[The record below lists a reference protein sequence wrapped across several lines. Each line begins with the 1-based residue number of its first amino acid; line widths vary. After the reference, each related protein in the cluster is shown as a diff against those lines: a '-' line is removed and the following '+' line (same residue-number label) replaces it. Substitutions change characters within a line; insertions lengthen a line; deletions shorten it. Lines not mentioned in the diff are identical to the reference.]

1 MNTNDESYVC
11 DLRFAFEQ
19 PLASRSAKL
28 EFAFAGGNLWHPTVQ
43 AGVRT
48 PGGNCWHGIGSTSM
62 LVHRQASVGKKVRLY
77 SYHGME
83 GVKWVVVKIYKVG
96 KITFYN
102 LHQCTSTFLSSRN
115 PWYTF
120 TFVMEPPLAKIKKHE
135 LFGHPEKRTRI
146 SNMCRPIFWL
156 WQLNHCTFGPLR
168 RRCLFYIWIT
178 LLLAVHN
185 FAVIISFHIS
195 TAGFTYRLY
204 RLKPRASRSK
214 GASNKLVRIVSG
226 RYMII

>member
-115 PWYTF
+115 P
-120 TFVMEPPLAKIKKHE
+120 
-135 LFGHPEKRTRI
+135 
-146 SNMCRPIFWL
+146 
-156 WQLNHCTFGPLR
+156 
-168 RRCLFYIWIT
+168 
-178 LLLAVHN
+178 
-185 FAVIISFHIS
+185 
-195 TAGFTYRLY
+195 
-204 RLKPRASRSK
+204 
-214 GASNKLVRIVSG
+214 
-226 RYMII
+226 